1 MLSLLAVLL
10 WIAAGYPVFAQ
21 YAYPER
27 SHQFQDLSTGQE
39 IPGQDM
45 QTELRRRVSSMPHA
59 RQAVAR
65 PIPHLS
71 STGRTAVPMPGSRA
85 AVAGGRTGR
94 AFASPGP
101 HALRDPAVAD
111 LTHTVFGYHPY
122 WIPDAAAQL
131 YRFELLS
138 HLAYFGAAVDAGSG
152 EIADTYG
159 WFTSPVIDSAQ
170 AAGVRV
176 HLVATNFGAAANRT
190 LLTSPAARDTLVRR
204 LVELV
209 RLRGADGI
217 NIDFE
222 AVPGDQ
228 RDNLTAF
235 FAALDA
241 TLATELPGAEIS
253 AALPAVDWNDS
264 WNAPALAQH
273 IDLFFIMCYDYWWS
287 GSSTAGPVAPLQG
300 SSYNV
305 TRTLTDWLQKGIPP
319 ARMVMGVPYY
329 GYDWPVVSQAP
340 QSSTQGRGQAR
351 IYARIQDMLQSHDRQ
366 WSPVYRNPWFPY
378 LVADWRQ
385 VWYDDAESLE
395 FKYALVKDLGIAG
408 AGMWALG
415 YDGEHPELWDLLAR
429 SFTRTT
435 SATAPPHVAGPPLA
449 GGMALT
455 VYPQPVRAGHAA
467 HCRFK
472 LPAGGTAQLVIR
484 DLLGR
489 VRMRKTVFG
498 GDERAVLP
506 LQGLDAG
513 TYLLELTS
521 AGERSVRPFIVVR

>member
-1 MLSLLAVLL
+1 MNIHSFPLSVCAILL
-10 WIAAGYPVFAQ
+10 WIAGGYSVSAQ
-21 YAYPER
+21 DASPE
-27 SHQFQDLSTGQE
+27 HQPQREQASPAQVVADEPPHET
-39 IPGQDM
+39 
-45 QTELRRRVSSMPHA
+45 PHA
-59 RQAVAR
+59 RQAAAR
-65 PIPHLS
+65 PMPWIAPAERHS
-71 STGRTAVPMPGSRA
+71 VRMPESHATDAARSAGRTSASREQPTFH
-85 AVAGGRTGR
+85 R
-94 AFASPGP
+94 SPN
-101 HALRDPAVAD
+101 AD

-122 WIPDAAAQL
+122 WIPDAAAVF

-159 WFTSPVIDSAQ
+159 WLNSTVVDSAQ

-190 LLTSPAARDTLVRR
+190 LLSSPAARDTLVRR
-204 LVELV
+204 LIELM
-209 RLRGADGI
+209 RLRGAGGV

-235 FAALDA
+235 FATLDA
-241 TLATELPGAEIS
+241 ALAAELPDAEIS

-264 WNAPALAQH
+264 WNAAALVRH

-300 SSYNV
+300 STYNV

-351 IYARIQDMLQSHDRQ
+351 TYSRVQEMLQSHDRQ
-366 WSPVYRNPWFPY
+366 WSPVFLNPWFPY

-395 FKYALVKDLGIAG
+395 YKYALVKDLGIAG

-435 SATAPPHVAGPPLA
+435 SVAGPPTA

-455 VYPQPVRAGHAA
+455 VYPQPARVDAVT
-467 HCRFK
+467 HCRFDI
-472 LPAGGTAQLVIR
+472 PAGATARLLIR
-484 DLLGR
+484 DILGR
-489 VRMRKTVFG
+489 VLWEKNVVR
-498 GDERAVLP
+498 GDERAALP
-506 LQGLDAG
+506 LQGFGAG
-513 TYLLELTS
+513 TYVLELTS
-521 AGERSVRPFIVVR
+521 AGERTVRPFVIIR